1 MGLFGR
7 TDGWGVSAVTCDSG
21 SILGCTIA
29 SFPLII
35 GGLAALV
42 LLLLGL
48 RFALSMR
55 EGWRRTPEARPE
67 PKPAR
72 QVTPGSP
79 LHPPPASE
87 TPQKP
92 KAPQPRP
99 PAKPTPLQLSLSDP
113 PDLSLADFQG
123 DNNIQG
129 DFGEVMTAVVLGAQG
144 WKQLPSKLQGR
155 RGIDGLFVREV
166 RGGGGYEC
174 LATETK
180 TNSGGYEPKSMT
192 DEKLAADIA
201 ALYEVGALSKTNA
214 DELLRALDQGA
225 SFFRKELWRHDL
237 SNGMTT
243 INELGRKGEKG
254 RSVTRSNARLMAAL
268 HMSLERFDR
277 RSVYLGRPPVDD
289 EA

>member
-1 MGLFGR
+1 LAGLG
-7 TDGWGVSAVTCDSG
+7 DGANAVTCNSG

-29 SFPLII
+29 SFPWII

-42 LLLLGL
+42 LLLLAL

-55 EGWRRTPEARPE
+55 DRWRQRPAPAQPRE
-67 PKPAR
+67 PR
-72 QVTPGSP
+72 QAAPGSP
-79 LHPPPASE
+79 LHPPSNQD
-87 TPQKP
+87 PQKP
-92 KAPQPRP
+92 AAPKPSA
-99 PAKPTPLQLSLSDP
+99 PAKPTPLQLTVSDR
-113 PDLSLADFQG
+113 PDLTLADFQG
-123 DNNIQG
+123 DGNVQG
-129 DFGEVMTAVVLGAQG
+129 DFGEVMTAAALGSQG
-144 WKQLPSKLQGR
+144 WKQLPSKLQGG

-180 TNSGGYEPKSMT
+180 TNSSTYDPASMS

-201 ALYEVGALSKTNA
+201 ALYEVAALSKPNV
-214 DELLRALDQGA
+214 DELLRALGQGA

-243 INELGRKGEKG
+243 ITELGRKGEKG
-254 RSVTRSNARLMAAL
+254 RSITRSNARLMAAL
-268 HMSLERFDR
+268 HMSLKAFDR